1 MRRRARRSAQP
12 SGVTRETH
20 MTAASIEVMLLTAR
34 DLSVLERIEADVFDN
49 PIELQWAAQYL
60 SNPGNLLAVAV
71 QQNVVV
77 GMASA
82 IAYLHPDKPLQLF
95 INEVGVAER
104 CQKQG
109 VGRRLMDALLERG
122 KLVGCTEAW
131 VATEENNLAA
141 RALYGAAK
149 GVQDQARAV
158 VYTWTLEQGEVQ
170 S

>member
-1 MRRRARRSAQP
+1 
-12 SGVTRETH
+12 

-122 KLVGCTEAW
+122 KLMGCTEAW

>member
-1 MRRRARRSAQP
+1 
-12 SGVTRETH
+12 
-20 MTAASIEVMLLTAR
+20 MTAASIEVMLLTAM
-34 DLSVLERIEADVFDN
+34 DLSVLERVEADVFDN
-49 PIELQWAAQYL
+49 PVELQWAAQYL

-109 VGRRLMDALLERG
+109 IGRRLMDALLERG
-122 KLVGCTEAW
+122 KLMGCTEAW

-141 RALYGAAK
+141 RSLYGAAK
-149 GVQDQARAV
+149 GIQDQTRAV
-158 VYTWTLEQGEVQ
+158 VYTWTLEQGEDL